1 MLDDIDLTG
10 LIWKTDH
17 PFAGPWLP
25 ISSAPRNGRVI
36 TVVDFDNASAEVS
49 WNPVGTNRVF
59 QRGLGIWEGFGG
71 RFTWSEE
78 DGHGPTH
85 WRPCHDEMPAFLIR
99 LAQVGKMVTAND
111 A

>member
-49 WNPVGTNRVF
+49 WNPAGTNLVF
-59 QRGLGIWEGFGG
+59 QRGLGIWEGFGAL
-71 RFTWSEE
+71 FTWSEE
-78 DGHGPTH
+78 DGFGPAH
-85 WRPCHDEMPAFLIR
+85 WRPCHNEMPAFLIR
-99 LAQVGKMVTAND
+99 LAQVGLMATAND